1 MRQYIDSAKVKRNA
15 RLSRILSFGGL
26 GIMGLGLLL
35 SFRLRPQD
43 PINLVLGLFL
53 IGILASQIGQP
64 MRNRWD
70 RQPRLDEVL
79 DGALKGLDQRFA
91 IFHYT
96 LGARHVLI
104 CPGGVF
110 VLIPRVEDGK
120 IEYVDGQWTRTTSK
134 GGLFRRAGT
143 RSIRGIE
150 RELAAEVDRA
160 SSHLHLPFAV
170 RPYLV
175 FLHSKAEMNV
185 REPPVFSSHL
195 KKLKS
200 SIRKLPKSKT
210 LPEPEIAQLVADRGL
225 A

>member
-35 SFRLRPQD
+35 SFRPPYRID
-43 PINLVLGLFL
+43 LVLGLFL
-53 IGILASQIGQP
+53 VGILASQIGQP

-160 SSHLHLPFAV
+160 SSRLHLPFAV
-170 RPYLV
+170 RPFLV
-175 FLHSKAEMNV
+175 FLHSNAEMNV
-185 REPPVFSSHL
+185 PEAPVLSSHL
-195 KKLKS
+195 KKLKP
-200 SIRKLPKSKT
+200 SIRKLPKSET
-210 LPEPEIAQLVADRGL
+210 LSEPQIRQLAADRGL